1 MALKLGGDGVPGH
14 RPGTR
19 ERYRAAGW
27 WSGRTLDDEFRAA
40 VERAHPDETAI
51 VHASGRMSWG
61 ELDRQV
67 AGAATWLVEHG
78 VGRGD
83 VVSVQ
88 LPNWPEFVVLNFAI
102 ARAGAVLNSL
112 MPSFRQRELRH
123 VLGRARPRVLVVPE
137 HWGSFGYGPMATE
150 LAAEVG
156 IPHVVRARADSGPTV
171 DTLVATP
178 PADLTTRRPDGD
190 DVGFLVFTSG
200 TEAMP
205 KGVIYTH
212 DILTFAVRSTIETL
226 GVGPDDAIFMPSPLA
241 STTGVLNGMDMM
253 AMLPAKLVL
262 LERWDP
268 AAAADLIERERCAF
282 TFVAATFL
290 HDLTYLPGIAERDL
304 DAFRLFACG
313 GAPIPTKLCHDAERN
328 LGCRVLRA
336 YGSSE
341 STFVVLNR
349 PDDRSERAYL
359 TDGRPLPA
367 REVRIAGDDGEPAP
381 PGTPGEI
388 LVRGPNLSVGYFD
401 APELNAAAFDAEGF
415 YHSGDVGAMDEDGY
429 LTVLGRKKEIIIR
442 GGMNISPLE
451 VEVALSEHPMVSEAS
466 VVGYPDE
473 RLGERA
479 CAFVVPDSERPTLD
493 DLTGF
498 LRERGLASYKLP
510 ERLVVVDALPRTAV
524 GKVRKI
530 ELVRHLSEMDGSK
543 E

>member
-1 MALKLGGDGVPGH
+1 
-14 RPGTR
+14 
-19 ERYRAAGW
+19 
-27 WSGRTLDDEFRAA
+27 
-40 VERAHPDETAI
+40 
-51 VHASGRMSWG
+51 
-61 ELDRQV
+61 
-67 AGAATWLVEHG
+67 
-78 VGRGD
+78 
-83 VVSVQ
+83 VSVQ

-102 ARAGAVLNSL
+102 ARVGGVLNSL

-123 VLGRARPRVLVVPE
+123 VLGRARPRVLVVPH
-137 HWGSFGYGPMATE
+137 HWGGTDFGSMAAELATE
-150 LAAEVG
+150 IDIPYVVTVRGERGLTFETLAATT
-156 IPHVVRARADSGPTV
+156 PV
-171 DTLVATP
+171 DLS
-178 PADLTTRRPDGD
+178 DRRPDGD

-205 KGVIYTH
+205 KGVVYTH

-226 GVGPDDAIFMPSPLA
+226 GVGPGDAILMPSPLA

-268 AAAADLIERERCAF
+268 VAAADLIERERCAF

-290 HDLTYLPGIAERDL
+290 HDLTYLPGITERDL

-313 GAPIPTKLCHDAERN
+313 GAPIPTVLCHDAERN

-349 PDDRSERAYL
+349 PEDRSERSYV
-359 TDGRPLPA
+359 TDGRPLRA

-401 APELNAAAFDAEGF
+401 APELNDSAFDAEGF
-415 YHSGDVGAMDEDGY
+415 YHSGDVGEMDEEGY

-451 VEVALSEHPMVSEAS
+451 IEVVLCEHPMVSEA
-466 VVGYPDE
+466 VLVGYPDP

-479 CAFVVPDSERPTLD
+479 CAFVVPKSDPPPTLAD
-493 DLTGF
+493 ITGF
-498 LRERGLASYKLP
+498 LRERGLATYKLP
-510 ERLVVVDALPRTAV
+510 ERLVVVDALPRSPV
-524 GKVRKI
+524 GKVRKT
-530 ELVRHLSEMDGSK
+530 ELVQQLTEMDGPK